1 MQSQFEMNVYKYQCY
16 LAIPVIA
23 TVNLI
28 REPTHVLGMDVF
40 SFLEELGEGF
50 MVIFV
55 RSFVISYSIS
65 DCIELAVF
73 CGVFLIRCIL

>member
-23 TVNLI
+23 IVNLI
-28 REPTHVLGMDVF
+28 REPTHILGMDVF

-55 RSFVISYSIS
+55 RSFVRFYDEY
-65 DCIELAVF
+65 DCIELDLF
-73 CGVFLIRCIL
+73 YCLFLIRCIV